1 MSRFQIGLVE
11 GAAVLLVAIMSAVAG
26 FHSDRSPS
34 TARLMWIRI
43 GYGLPMIARVI
54 IALATNG
61 WVWPTLALY
70 GLSMACTEGV
80 GKAMVADLVPKG
92 SRGKALGIFYALT
105 GLTQLVASA
114 MMGLVWDRIDPSA
127 SFFLAAGIA
136 FIAIVALPAV
146 RTSR

>member
-61 WVWPTLALY
+61 WVLANPRPLWAFY
-70 GLSMACTEGV
+70 GMHR
-80 GKAMVADLVPKG
+80 G
-92 SRGKALGIFYALT
+92 SRQSDGG
-105 GLTQLVASA
+105 
-114 MMGLVWDRIDPSA
+114 
-127 SFFLAAGIA
+127 
-136 FIAIVALPAV
+136 
-146 RTSR
+146 

>member
-1 MSRFQIGLVE
+1 
-11 GAAVLLVAIMSAVAG
+11 
-26 FHSDRSPS
+26 
-34 TARLMWIRI
+34 
-43 GYGLPMIARVI
+43 
-54 IALATNG
+54 
-61 WVWPTLALY
+61 
-70 GLSMACTEGV
+70 
-80 GKAMVADLVPKG
+80 MVADLVPKG

-127 SFFLAAGIA
+127 SFFLAAYIA